1 MNRPLLI
8 CLTPVLNEAWIL
20 PAFLR
25 ATSLWADY
33 IIIADQMSTDGSR
46 DIYKQFEKVIV
57 IDNPREEMHQARTRK
72 LLFDEAAKIKGDKI
86 LFTLDADEF
95 LSGDFINTESWKTI
109 LNSVPNDVFLF
120 RWMNLH
126 ENVEQY
132 TTWQHYYWAVHM
144 SENTLEGQFPD
155 NFIHEWR
162 LPWPKNVNNEFK
174 IDDISFIHFARVNY
188 KRQNNKERFYQI
200 STISKMKDYSGVG
213 FYRQYH
219 PIKDEEYFNLPEN
232 VYDFYKKNNINL
244 FNYINLDDIGNH
256 YTTNVVNYIS
266 EFGIGKFAKL
276 DVWDKDFLIN
286 NNLKDPRKWYH
297 KLLHLYLRKT
307 NKWQKSFIVRI
318 ADKVIKRIEKMF

>member
-20 PAFLR
+20 PAFIR

-286 NNLKDPRKWYH
+286 NNLKDPRKW
-297 KLLHLYLRKT
+297 
-307 NKWQKSFIVRI
+307 
-318 ADKVIKRIEKMF
+318 